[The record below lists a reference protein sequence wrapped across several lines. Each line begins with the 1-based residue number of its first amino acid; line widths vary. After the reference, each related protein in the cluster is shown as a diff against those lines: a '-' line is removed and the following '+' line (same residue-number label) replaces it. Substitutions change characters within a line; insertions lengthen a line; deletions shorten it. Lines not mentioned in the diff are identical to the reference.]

1 MDAMS
6 GRGELGDQGLV
17 ADLYGL
23 GGLGEYRT
31 GWTGADWG
39 GLADGGGRGGLGG
52 EGRTG
57 QIGQGTDEAD

>member
-23 GGLGEYRT
+23 GGRAEYRT
-31 GWTGADWG
+31 GRTGRIRANVADSRMDGADYG
-39 GLADGGGRGGLGG
+39 TLDGAD
-52 EGRTG
+52 
-57 QIGQGTDEAD
+57 